1 VPTEVVQLGVA
12 GVVVVVVGYV
22 FKLVVD
28 GQLHTNAE
36 MRVQDQRIAD
46 RDARITDLIGQVAT
60 LTQALGAANDAQR
73 AILSLWKALRSEEDE
88 DG

>member
-28 GQLHTNAE
+28 GQLHTK
-36 MRVQDQRIAD
+36 RIAD